1 MTAAD
6 TTSDSPP
13 SARPKQVSEPEKGTR
28 LSAVEIHDNILA
40 GASEDTAR
48 PAASLFWSA
57 LASGLLIGMSFI
69 ASAFLADLATTD
81 PMKRLLAAMG
91 YPLGF
96 VFVVLGRSELFT
108 ENTLEPVLPLLHE
121 RTMRRLREL
130 GRLWAILL
138 AGNLIGTLVFGL
150 LLARTPIV
158 PESFHDAMGSV
169 AEIATSGGFAT
180 VFYRG
185 IFAGWL
191 IALMSWLMGSTT
203 ARGAQMVI
211 IWICAAAIAAFGFR
225 HSIAGSV
232 EAFYRACGGTS
243 SWGEMVFGFIVPA
256 VLGNAVGGVVLVA
269 LLNYAQVKAELPDA
283 AHTEK

>member
-6 TTSDSPP
+6 TTSDAP
-13 SARPKQVSEPEKGTR
+13 SSGRPHKVSEPEKGTR

-40 GASEDTAR
+40 GASEDVAR

-57 LASGLLIGMSFI
+57 LASGLVIGMSFI
-69 ASAFLADLATTD
+69 ASAFLTTLATTD
-81 PMKRLLAAMG
+81 PMKRMLVAAG

-121 RTMRRLREL
+121 RTMQRLREL
-130 GRLWAILL
+130 GRLWALLL
-138 AGNLIGTLVFGL
+138 AGNMVGALVFGV

-158 PESFHDAMGSV
+158 PDSMHEAMRSV
-169 AEIATSGGFAT
+169 AELGTSGGFGT

-191 IALMSWLMGSTT
+191 IALMAWLMGSTT

-211 IWICAAAIAAFGFR
+211 IWICSAAISAFGFR

-232 EAFYRACGGTS
+232 EAFYRASAGTA
-243 SWGEMVFGFIVPA
+243 SWGGMVFDFIVPA

-269 LLNYAQVKAELPDA
+269 LLNYAQVKAELPDG
-283 AHTEK
+283 AHTEE